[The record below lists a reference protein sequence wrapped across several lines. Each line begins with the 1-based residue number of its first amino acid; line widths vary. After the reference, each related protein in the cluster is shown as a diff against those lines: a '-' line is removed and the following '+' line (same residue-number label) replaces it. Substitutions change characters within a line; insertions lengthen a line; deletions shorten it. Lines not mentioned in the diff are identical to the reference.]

1 MNPATRIVLG
11 ALIVALPSLA
21 SGAAVERLSGVAR
34 QLDDGAIAYREIHE
48 IEGDTH
54 RIEYLGADGVPI
66 ARKWLDYRCSDSAP
80 AFDQHDLRDGS
91 RLGARW
97 EDGTYVLLRDDE
109 RRTVDAGAPLVG
121 SSGFDR
127 FVREHHAR
135 LATGERITFDFA
147 LPARL
152 QTLRLQIERTE
163 PARELPGAQL
173 WLRIVPAQSLLRA
186 FVAPIVLAY
195 DDTPRLVYY
204 RGLSNLADARG
215 RSLQV
220 EILYDAPA
228 PATPNVAISTPPAR
242 AAAMPAA
249 PTEPSAGAARI
260 PAQLACQDA
269 NA

>member
-1 MNPATRIVLG
+1 MNLRARLGLG

-21 SGAAVERLSGVAR
+21 CGGAIERLSGVAR
-34 QLDDGAIAYREIHE
+34 QPDGGAVAYREIHE
-48 IEGDTH
+48 IDGDTH
-54 RIEYLGADGVPI
+54 RIEYLGADGTAI

-80 AFDQHDLRDGS
+80 AFEQLDLRDGS

-97 EDGTYVLLRDDE
+97 EDGTYVLLRDDAS
-109 RRTVDAGAPLVG
+109 RAVHTRAPLVG

-135 LATGERITFDFA
+135 LAAGERIAFDFA

-152 QTLRLQIERTE
+152 QTLRLLIERTE

-195 DDTPRLVYY
+195 DATPRLLYY

-220 EILYDAPA
+220 EILYDASA
-228 PATPNVAISTPPAR
+228 PEMPNVAISTPSAR

-249 PTEPSAGAARI
+249 PTEPPAGPARI
-260 PAQLACQDA
+260 PAHFACQDV